1 MSLAASEHA
10 RGALP
15 ENVNYA
21 VKSSFLLGFL
31 ESVPEVS
38 AKLKE
43 PETKER
49 KFEDVVKQRSDGPTA
64 ADGGRLGD
72 FKRGELVKEY
82 EDKTFSLKPGE
93 YTDVIH
99 TKQGFIILKVNA
111 HRAAGI
117 PPFKDV
123 EPQIRNAVYAE
134 KLEPAARAY
143 LTKLRD
149 EAYID
154 IKAPYVDTG
163 ASPNQTNKPVMI
175 GAAGTAPTPGSKST
189 TKKKKKFLVF

>member
-1 MSLAASEHA
+1 M
-10 RGALP
+10 
-15 ENVNYA
+15 
-21 VKSSFLLGFL
+21 VK
-31 ESVPEVS
+31 
-38 AKLKE
+38 
-43 PETKER
+43 
-49 KFEDVVKQRSDGPTA
+49 
-64 ADGGRLGD
+64 D
-72 FKRGELVKEY
+72 F

-93 YTDVIH
+93 YTDIIR

-111 HRAAGI
+111 YRAAGV

-123 EPQIRNAVYAE
+123 EEQAKQQVYAE

-154 IKAPYVDTG
+154 IKSGYVDTG
-163 ASPNQTNKPVMI
+163 ASPNQSNKPVMVA
-175 GAAGTAPTPGSKST
+175 AAGSAPTTSSKSSTAT